1 MPSLLPTHSSAPGD
15 KTVFIKG
22 TVLAILWTF
31 NNGAG
36 GRLIGSGQD
45 SSQDGERKRVDP
57 IHSQLELYLKF
68 WGLVGPNCLGKQE
81 G

>member
-36 GRLIGSGQD
+36 GTDRVGAGQ
-45 SSQDGERKRVDP
+45 QPRWGEK
-57 IHSQLELYLKF
+57 
-68 WGLVGPNCLGKQE
+68 E
-81 G
+81 GRPHT